1 MGHLSCRPLLVFHL
15 VGGAALR
22 GGGAWPQL
30 LFTLTVQ
37 SPLTEEPSAVPRE
50 RLHVP
55 VLESLLVA
63 GSQGPQLSPYALTST
78 LFTARRP
85 PAHPDPAERISLPRP
100 LPRSSPLGL
109 RFPLGFHKKPVVL
122 QFEWVSDPPDGL
134 IKTQCRPRPGVSD
147 SVGSQPAVEEFT
159 FLTS

>member
-37 SPLTEEPSAVPRE
+37 SPLKEEPSAVPRE

-78 LFTARRP
+78 LHSAP
-85 PAHPDPAERISLPRP
+85 PSCPPGHPAERRSLPP
-100 LPRSSPLGL
+100 HPPRSSPLGL
-109 RFPLGFHKKPVVL
+109 RFPLGFHKKPAVL
-122 QFEWVSDPPDGL
+122 QFERVSDPPDGL

-147 SVGSQPAVEEFT
+147 SAGSQPAVEEFT